1 MTTPIH
7 RVRAQGIRSQARAWA
22 RRTTLAGMAASCL
35 LFWNTT
41 AQAQPAQTPPAP
53 AAQPLQR
60 ADPADI
66 AALIES
72 ENWPARLALLR
83 RATER
88 QLEVA
93 MTSPT
98 WSVLSAE
105 QKTALLAELQAFMAE
120 RFAWPGDMQPMIQQ
134 AYQEDASQSD
144 VRTLLD
150 FYGSPDGQWLV
161 RHFQNAFDNTEQKLQ
176 LDARTLITAW
186 STELSSTPNPS
197 PYEPKA
203 PTPWQPQGTHATQ
216 CAHALNT
223 LVKAGW
229 SRQLVGIKVAS
240 IDRFAR
246 LVSTQPDAQVRQ
258 LAFQDRLRNEITY
271 EAFEPALMADLCAA
285 LSEADIARGLAIEQ
299 SAARQGTKTIEARLG
314 QGFGRRMQTW
324 QQQTLMPG
332 IGQRMQAARQA
343 AASPPATR

>member
-7 RVRAQGIRSQARAWA
+7 RLLSRSICSQARAWA
-22 RRTTLAGMAASCL
+22 RRTTLAGVAVSCL
-35 LFWNTT
+35 LLWNTA
-41 AQAQPAQTPPAP
+41 AQAQPAQAPPAP

-60 ADPADI
+60 ADPADV
-66 AALIES
+66 AALIEF

-98 WSVLSAE
+98 WSVLSAQ
-105 QKTALLAELQAFMAE
+105 QKTALLADLQAFMAE
-120 RFAWPGDMQPMIQQ
+120 RFGWPGDLRPMIQQ
-134 AYQEDASQSD
+134 AYEEDASQSD
-144 VRTLLD
+144 VRALLA

-176 LDARTLITAW
+176 LDARTLVTNW
-186 STELSSTPNPS
+186 TNELASTPSPA
-197 PYEPKA
+197 PYEPKT

-216 CAHALNT
+216 CAQALNT

-229 SRQLVGIKVAS
+229 SVQLVGIKVTA

-246 LVSTQPDAQVRQ
+246 LVSVQPDAQLRQ
-258 LAFQDRLRNEITY
+258 LAFQDRLRHEITY
-271 EAFEPALMADLCAA
+271 EAFEPALVADLCAA

-299 SAARQGTKTIEARLG
+299 SAARQGAKAIEARLG
-314 QGFGRRMQTW
+314 QGFGRRMQAW

-332 IGQRMQAARQA
+332 LGQRMQAARQA
-343 AASPPATR
+343 AATLPATR

>member
-1 MTTPIH
+1 MTAWFHRIH
-7 RVRAQGIRSQARAWA
+7 IRASSCARH
-22 RRTTLAGMAASCL
+22 TTLASLALACL
-35 LFWNTT
+35 LWSGG
-41 AQAQPAQTPPAP
+41 APAQPAQAV
-53 AAQPLQR
+53 QP

-66 AALIES
+66 VALIEH

-105 QKTALLAELQAFMAE
+105 QKAALLAELQAFMAE
-120 RFAWPGDMQPMIQQ
+120 RFAWPGDMQPMILQ
-134 AYQEDASQSD
+134 AYKEDASQSD
-144 VRTLLD
+144 VRALLD

-161 RHFQNAFDNTEQKLQ
+161 RHFQSAFDNTEQKLL

-186 STELSSTPNPS
+186 TAELSSTPNPM
-197 PYEPKA
+197 PDEPPA
-203 PTPWQPQGTHATQ
+203 PNTWQPQGTHATQ

-229 SRQLVGIKVAS
+229 SRQLAGIKVAAV
-240 IDRFAR
+240 DRFSR
-246 LVSTQPDAQVRQ
+246 QVSVQPDAQMRQ
-258 LAFQDRLRNEITY
+258 QVFHGRLRNEITY
-271 EAFEPALMADLCAA
+271 EAFEPALVADLCAA

-299 SAARQGTKTIEARLG
+299 SAARQDIKAIESRLG
-314 QGFGRRMQTW
+314 PAFGRRMQAW

-332 IGQRMQAARQA
+332 LGARMQAARRA
-343 AASPPATR
+343 AVSLPASR